1 MKLMIDGS
9 LGHMD
14 FSAAHFIP
22 TIEKCAHL
30 HGHNYYVNVEVEG
43 DPVEGVLMDYGILK
57 SLMRKAIEPLDHRI
71 LVPEHSGFSTCKI
84 DGEVCLVAYAGK
96 KFQFPVSDVYL
107 LDREMSS
114 SELLSRSILEKTEKE
129 IFRHGNIRRFEVCVY
144 ESPGQGA
151 CSDVS
156 R

>member
-1 MKLMIDGS
+1 M
-9 LGHMD
+9 
-14 FSAAHFIP
+14 
-22 TIEKCAHL
+22 
-30 HGHNYYVNVEVEG
+30 EVEG
-43 DPVEGVLMDYGILK
+43 DPEEGVLMDYGILK

-151 CSDVS
+151 CSEVS